1 MKKFFKKKGNR
12 LDPKF
17 IYLALVFV
25 LAIALSSS
33 ATFSYAKFKIQNIVN
48 RPVNIA
54 MPVVD
59 YERGELVRNKDKADE
74 LYYPTDD
81 KDLIFTDIEPLDVI
95 EYTFSINN
103 FIEERGKHQINEVL
117 MEVELYFKVYLKRLA
132 TTQAQADDDGIS
144 YFIIQTNYE
153 VENTPDAENMR
164 GASIDFLKWNT
175 NRFVTINKLAEDD
188 DSYETESE
196 VGVYVDKNTKTHY
209 YRFFMIPGQKE
220 TQNTFK
226 LNIVLPQQSVDASKT
241 IAGKL
246 YIEVGYKAEQR
257 QIKN

>member
-48 RPVNIA
+48 RPANIA

-74 LYYPTDD
+74 FVYSTEG

-103 FIEERGKHQINEVL
+103 FIEERGKNQINEVL

-132 TTQAQADDDGIS
+132 TTQAQVDDDDGIS
-144 YFIIQTNYE
+144 YLIIETNYE
-153 VENTPDAENMR
+153 VEETPDSTNMK
-164 GASIDFLKWNT
+164 GASIDFQKWNM
-175 NRFVTINKLAEDD
+175 NRYDIVSKVEKGVYDANSAR
-188 DSYETESE
+188 
-196 VGVYVDKNTKTHY
+196 GVYVDTSTKTHY
-209 YRFFMIPGQKE
+209 YRFFMIPGQSE
-220 TQNTFK
+220 TQNIFK
-226 LNIVLPQQSVDASKT
+226 INIVLPQQSVDASTT
-241 IAGKL
+241 IAGRL

-257 QIKN
+257 QIPN